1 MPREPIPF
9 ATDDLSAFAR
19 ALSRA
24 LAEREPTSPPSHVE
38 MLNLIARAAGH
49 RNLQAMR
56 AAPNAA
62 AIASPPPLPARE
74 RTPHAPLTDAA
85 RRALRQFDAR
95 GRLVQWPSRFAVQR
109 LAMWILWT
117 RFDTKRVY
125 TEKEVNAV
133 LEDANLF
140 GDHVTLRRELVNHHL
155 LARKS
160 DCSEYR
166 RLPARPD
173 DEARALLAA
182 WRERQRESGAG
193 DADA

>member
-19 ALSRA
+19 ALERA
-24 LAEREPTSPPSHVE
+24 LAARESTSPPSHVE

-56 AAPNAA
+56 AAPNVA

-74 RTPHAPLTDAA
+74 RTAPAPLTDAA

-133 LEDANLF
+133 LKDANLF

-173 DEARALLAA
+173 NEARALLAA
-182 WRERQRESGAG
+182 WRERQRGASEG
-193 DADA
+193 DA